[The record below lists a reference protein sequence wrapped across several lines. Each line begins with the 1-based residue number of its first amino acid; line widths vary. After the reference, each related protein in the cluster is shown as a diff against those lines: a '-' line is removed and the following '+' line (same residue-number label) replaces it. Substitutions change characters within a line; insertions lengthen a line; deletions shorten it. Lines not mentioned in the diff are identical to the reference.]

1 VTVAWATIL
10 GLAVATL
17 IVKAAAPVLLGGR
30 QLPPRVLAVVALFAS
45 ALLAA
50 LVVVETLTDGKAVRP
65 DARLVGVAAAGLV
78 LWRRRGGM
86 LPAVVVAA
94 AATAL
99 VRAVA

>member
-1 VTVAWATIL
+1 VTVAWAAIL
-10 GLAVATL
+10 GATGATL

-30 QLPPRVLAVVALFAS
+30 ELPPRVVAVVALFAS
-45 ALLAA
+45 SLLAA

-65 DARLVGVAAAGLV
+65 DARLVGLAAAGLV
-78 LWRRRGGM
+78 QIRRRDAM

-99 VRAVA
+99 VRALA

>member
-10 GLAVATL
+10 GLTGATL

-30 QLPPRVLAVVALFAS
+30 QLPPRVLAVVALLAS

-50 LVVVETLTDGKAVRP
+50 LVLVETLTDGKAVRP
-65 DARLVGVAAAGLV
+65 DARLVGLAAAGLV
-78 LWRRRGGM
+78 LVRRRNAM

-94 AATAL
+94 SVTAL
-99 VRAVA
+99 VRALA